1 MTDPTWYQSPRSPSH
16 TGAIVSAVFL
26 GIWLVF
32 LAVAGQ
38 ATGWFAAQIMMAVG
52 VEMPALVWP
61 IGGLV
66 LAIFAGV
73 PSVLLATLTKHTP
86 SRSAGRAWAI
96 GSGLLAAGTA
106 LRALPGTQN
115 VWFLAAFTV
124 IVAIAAFVLRR
135 GPWGFSG
142 WGVVAG
148 LLALAPFLWV
158 GGLGGWLETFF
169 ALTASAGLGLLAA
182 STVDDGFW
190 AVYDRSKAQRV
201 VVGGLVAGVAL
212 TLLAAAAGGNGAQ
225 VLLILVLPPLAFA
238 AAALRRAW
246 PMIGVAAFGPL
257 GFVDPVEVNLFLL
270 ENEITYWAA
279 LAAGASLVIGL
290 LVGVV
295 YLLPLNP
302 RAGVAAAIVA
312 TLGAGTLYAVGGQP
326 GFYGDQLFVV
336 MKEQASLAGLPTTT
350 GVGAGRDARV
360 TAVYQQLVE
369 HANRTQKDLRGELDR
384 FRLRY
389 RPYYLV
395 NGIMVTGGPET
406 RAWLALRDDVDRV
419 LLDQRLR
426 PLPRPI
432 PASRGDVTAP
442 PDRPQWNVQMVGAT
456 QAWDQGH
463 TGRGIVVGGSDS
475 GADLEHPALRGNFRG
490 GDDSWFDAWN
500 NSRTP
505 SDRNGHGTHTLA
517 TAVGRQNVGVAPD
530 AQWIACANLDRGLGS
545 PSLYLDCL
553 QFMLAPFPH
562 GGDPFTDGRP
572 ARAPHVLTNSWG
584 CPPVEGCDYETMRPA
599 TDALAAAGIAFVAA
613 AGNEGD
619 RCGSIND
626 PPAPDP
632 AAFTVAAVNE
642 AGQVAPFSSR
652 GQPASGKP
660 DISAPGDEVLS
671 AMPGGTYARQS
682 GTSMAT
688 PHVAGV
694 IALLWS
700 ARPALVGD
708 LDATYRLLED
718 TAEPVVGTPTC
729 GDDEDAGAG
738 IVNAMAAIG

>member
-1 MTDPTWYQSPRSPSH
+1 M
-16 TGAIVSAVFL
+16 
-26 GIWLVF
+26 F
-32 LAVAGQ
+32 LAVGSQ
-38 ATGWFAAQIMMAVG
+38 AAGWFAAQIQLGLGLELPAVT
-52 VEMPALVWP
+52 WP
-61 IGGLV
+61 IGGACAAILGV
-66 LAIFAGV
+66 LPA
-73 PSVLLATLTKHTP
+73 VLLVILTQHEP
-86 SRSAGRAWAI
+86 SRAAGRVWTI
-96 GSGLLAAGTA
+96 GAGLFAVGTA
-106 LRALPGTQN
+106 LRALPATQN
-115 VWFLAAFTV
+115 TWFLAALTV
-124 IVAIAAFVLRR
+124 IVAVAAFALRR
-135 GPWGFSG
+135 GPWGWSG
-142 WGVVAG
+142 WGAAAG
-148 LLALAPFLWV
+148 LAALAPFLWT

-182 STVDDGFW
+182 STLDDRFW
-190 AVYDRSKAQRV
+190 AAYDTGKAMRI

-212 TLLAAAAGGNGAQ
+212 TLFAAGAGGNGAQ
-225 VLLILVLPPLAFA
+225 LLLILVLPPLAFA
-238 AAALRRAW
+238 AAALKRVW
-246 PMIGVAAFGPL
+246 PMIGIAAFGPL
-257 GFVDPVEVNLFLL
+257 GFVDPVEVNIFLL
-270 ENEITYWAA
+270 ENDIAYWVAIAA
-279 LAAGASLVIGL
+279 VASLVIGL

-295 YLLPLNP
+295 YLLPLP
-302 RAGVAAAIVA
+302 SRAGIAAAVAAVLAA
-312 TLGAGTLYAVGGQP
+312 GALYAFAGRP

-336 MKEQASLAGLPTTT
+336 MKEQADLTGVPTTT

-360 TAVYQQLVE
+360 AAVYQRLVE
-369 HANRTQKDLRGELDR
+369 HANRTQQDLRGQLDR
-384 FRLRY
+384 LRLPY

-395 NGIMVTGGPET
+395 NAIMVTGGPEV
-406 RAWLALRDDVDRV
+406 RAWLGLRDDVDRV

-432 PASRGDVTAP
+432 PEAHGGITEP
-442 PDRPQWNVQMVGAT
+442 PDRPQWNLEMVGAPA
-456 QAWDQGH
+456 AWAQGH

-475 GADLEHPALRGNFRG
+475 GADVEHPALRANYRG

-500 NSRTP
+500 GTATP

-517 TAVGRQNVGVAPD
+517 TAVGKENVGVAPD

-619 RCGSIND
+619 RCGSIDD

-632 AAFTVAAVNE
+632 AAFTVAAVDE
-642 AGQVAPFSSR
+642 GRQVTSFSSR
-652 GQPASGKP
+652 GEPASGKP
-660 DISAPGDEVLS
+660 DISAPGEEILS
-671 AMPGGTYARQS
+671 AMPGDTYAMNS

-700 ARPALVGD
+700 AEPELVGD
-708 LDATYRLLED
+708 LDSTYLLLED
-718 TAEPVVGTPTC
+718 TATPVRGTPIC

-738 IVNAMAAIG
+738 IVNAEAAIG